1 MKISISDSFEKMSS
15 LAANDLIDLMQ
26 QFDRPLLCPA
36 SGDSPAGL
44 YEIIANKVQQSEL
57 DISNWQFVGLDEWV
71 AMNGEDEGSC
81 RFHLNNQL
89 FNPLQVSESSIS
101 FFDGRSVDLQQEC
114 EKIEAFI
121 FQNGGIDIAVIGL
134 GLNGHIGM
142 NEPGA
147 SILSRSQVIALDPIT
162 ISTGQKYFKK
172 EQPLSEGITLGIKTI
187 LESKY
192 IFLLVSGVH
201 KSSIVAKVLEGE
213 ITAAIPGTALRNH
226 PGFMVYLDQASA
238 SLLKTKSG

>member
-44 YEIIANKVQQSEL
+44 YEIIVNKVQQSKL

-71 AMNGEDEGSC
+71 EMNGEDEGSC

-101 FFDGRSVDLQQEC
+101 FFLFL
-114 EKIEAFI
+114 IYF
-121 FQNGGIDIAVIGL
+121 
-134 GLNGHIGM
+134 
-142 NEPGA
+142 
-147 SILSRSQVIALDPIT
+147 SIYL
-162 ISTGQKYFKK
+162 Y
-172 EQPLSEGITLGIKTI
+172 LSENI
-187 LESKY
+187 
-192 IFLLVSGVH
+192 
-201 KSSIVAKVLEGE
+201 
-213 ITAAIPGTALRNH
+213 
-226 PGFMVYLDQASA
+226 M
-238 SLLKTKSG
+238 